1 MDRRDLLKAF
11 AALSIAPPARSRSDA
26 SWSELQAGGVAIL
39 LRHART
45 EPGIGD
51 PSGFRLGDCS
61 TQRNLSEEGRQQAI
75 RIGEALAAR
84 RIRVDQVLSSEWCR
98 CLDTARLAFPRLEV
112 EPFPALNSFFADRAG
127 EADRTREATARIAKS
142 GASANVAMVTHHV
155 NILALTGEVAGS
167 GEAILVRAS
176 GTALRVVGRLAL

>member
-1 MDRRDLLKAF
+1 MDRRHLLKAF
-11 AALSIAPPARSRSDA
+11 AALAIAPPARSRSDA
-26 SWSELQAGGVAIL
+26 SWAELQAGGVAIL

-45 EPGIGD
+45 EPGLGD
-51 PSGFRLGDCS
+51 PTGFRLGDCS

-84 RIRVDQVLSSEWCR
+84 RVRVDRVLSSEWCR

-112 EPFPALNSFFADRAG
+112 ERFPALNSFFADGAG
-127 EADRTREATARIAKS
+127 EPAQTREAMARVARI
-142 GASANVAMVTHHV
+142 GAPANVAMVTHHV

-167 GEAILVRAS
+167 GEAILARAS
-176 GTALRVVGRLAL
+176 GASLRVVGRLAL